1 MQKVNIKGVIKKM
14 TIQKLLE
21 EIEKLKKSKE
31 MMDNKRLLLLDE
43 IEIINFT
50 TKDEE
55 EIKEKTNKIFNLSMK
70 IKESEDIR
78 HQLQKV
84 VDDFI
89 EKNFE
94 IHEIKIFLYKYYHE
108 MTFEEVAEKVC
119 YSVRQ
124 TNRIYKKIVN
134 TEI

>member
-1 MQKVNIKGVIKKM
+1 M

>member
-1 MQKVNIKGVIKKM
+1 M

-78 HQLQKV
+78 HKLQKV